1 MHGLGRSWGG
11 WFNQHQN
18 AKEAE
23 RLEMQGLGG
32 EGLYAIHGGFV
43 LPQQPPQQL
52 RAKRRD
58 YVADGVHGA
67 GKGTRGQ
74 GARVRGARRRE
85 RWQQGCEEASELA
98 AGVLVGRRAG
108 VCRTGSKEP
117 RRRPA
122 MLCLHPEPN
131 AATLNPQT
139 LNPKP

>member
-58 YVADGVHGA
+58 YVADGGSWCGQGDAGPGGA
-67 GKGTRGQ
+67 GPGS
-74 GARVRGARRRE
+74 
-85 RWQQGCEEASELA
+85 EEA
-98 AGVLVGRRAG
+98 
-108 VCRTGSKEP
+108 
-117 RRRPA
+117 
-122 MLCLHPEPN
+122 
-131 AATLNPQT
+131 
-139 LNPKP
+139 